1 MFPPIFGLKLPV
13 VKARVPKQNCPRE
26 WRVGLK
32 IFGWTLLSF
41 DHAMMVSLLFEDA
54 QSKNSE
60 CADEQGSLMKNT
72 RCGSLC
78 LDLCKPRNGLLLSI

>member
-1 MFPPIFGLKLPV
+1 M
-13 VKARVPKQNCPRE
+13 
-26 WRVGLK
+26 GLK

-41 DHAMMVSLLFEDA
+41 NDAMMVCLLFEDA
-54 QSKNSE
+54 LSKNNE
-60 CADEQGSLMKNT
+60 RAEEQGSLMKNT